1 MLGHESSNQSNLIG
15 SDIKIPLNDYQLSMS
30 LNKRVANDQ
39 SSPIGT
45 LKNTALVKND
55 LTLGLTK
62 FGKRNLITIELKDF
76 SMDYGI
82 PGSPE
87 GHINGVDLTLRIK
100 HKN

>member
-1 MLGHESSNQSNLIG
+1 MALI
-15 SDIKIPLNDYQLSMS
+15 STFLKNDYQLSIS
-30 LNKRVANDQ
+30 YNNRSANDQ

-45 LKNTALVKND
+45 LKNTALEKND

-62 FGKRNLITIELKDF
+62 FGEKDLITIELKDF

-87 GHINGVDLTLRIK
+87 GHINGVDLSIK
-100 HKN
+100 KSNTKTKIS